1 MLRLSGKGVTA
12 RGTKPKALGRR
23 TGVRNDLRLMNYK
36 CNRIWVRRDEN
47 ENVVNV
53 ETIRERGHG
62 TRPKA
67 EGFGPEDWS

>member
-36 CNRIWVRRDEN
+36 CNRIWVRRDEAQSRRLWAGGL
-47 ENVVNV
+47 EL
-53 ETIRERGHG
+53 EMI
-62 TRPKA
+62 
-67 EGFGPEDWS
+67 